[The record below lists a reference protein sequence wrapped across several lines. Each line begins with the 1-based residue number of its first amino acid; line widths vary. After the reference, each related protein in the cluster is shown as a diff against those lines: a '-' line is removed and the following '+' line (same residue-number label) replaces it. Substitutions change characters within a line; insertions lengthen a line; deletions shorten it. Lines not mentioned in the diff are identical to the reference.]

1 MRFTVSLCVV
11 TWPGDEVD
19 AGARGGEHP
28 AVVVERPDLLLQR
41 LHDLRLELCG
51 GTRQTNSTA

>member
-1 MRFTVSLCVV
+1 MLILNLSEIYGVV

-28 AVVVERPDLLLQR
+28 AVVVKRPDLLLQR
-41 LHDLRLELCG
+41 LHDL
-51 GTRQTNSTA
+51 